1 VDLNY
6 MLGYDS
12 VFLESF

>member
-1 VDLNY
+1 

-12 VFLESF
+12 DDKVQG

>member
-1 VDLNY
+1 

-12 VFLESF
+12 VVEVMEM